1 MKEKNGYWKKYASW
15 FILGIALIVVFKTI
29 DSFGAIFSWISGL
42 IDILMPFFLAALL
55 AFILYTPCKK
65 LESLY
70 KKIKIKFLA
79 KKARPLS
86 VATMYIIV
94 ILFIVILVNIIFPAL
109 SESVIELAKSL
120 PNYYNMAKEF
130 LINQPED
137 SLWVRLNIIGII
149 NNLEEINISETIL
162 NWLEFDN
169 LTVYLQG
176 IANVAGVIFD
186 IFVTLVVSVYILLE
200 RSDIKSFAKNF
211 LKAICSKQGYNKFI
225 KYYRE
230 TNSIFYRFITA
241 QIVDAIIVGIL
252 TSIAMTVMNVE
263 YATLL
268 GFLIGIMNVI
278 PYFGAIIGVAISVII
293 TIFTGGWIKA
303 LWLCL
308 VLIILQQIDANIIN
322 PKILGNSLKISRIL
336 IIFSVTFFG
345 AYFNVLGMFL
355 GVPIIALIKV
365 FVIDFIDERNKEKI
379 EAENSEELVSTENE
393 TNN

>member
-15 FILGIALIVVFKTI
+15 FILGVALIIVFKTI
-29 DSFGAIFSWISGL
+29 DSFGAIFSWIGNL
-42 IDILMPFFLAALL
+42 VNLLMPFFLAALL

-65 LESLY
+65 FEQLY
-70 KKIKIKFLA
+70 KKIKLKFIA
-79 KKARPLS
+79 KRARVLS
-86 VATMYIIV
+86 VATMYIIL

-120 PNYYNMAKEF
+120 PNYYNTAKEF
-130 LINQPED
+130 LVNQPED
-137 SLWVRLNIIGII
+137 SLWVKLNVIGII
-149 NNLEEINISETIL
+149 NNLEEINISDTIL
-162 NWLEFDN
+162 SWLEFDN
-169 LTVYLQG
+169 ISKYLQG

-186 IFVTLVVSVYILLE
+186 IFVTIVVSVYILLE

-211 LKAICSKQGYNKFI
+211 LKAVCSKEGYERFA

-230 TNSIFYRFITA
+230 TNSIFYRFISA
-241 QIVDAIIVGIL
+241 QLVDAIIVGIL
-252 TSIAMTVMNVE
+252 TSIAMSIMNIK

-268 GFLIGIMNVI
+268 GFLIGIMNII
-278 PYFGAIIGVAISVII
+278 PYFGAIIGVGISVII
-293 TIFTGGWIKA
+293 TIFTGGWMKA

-336 IIFSVTFFG
+336 IIFAVTFFG
-345 AYFNVLGMFL
+345 AYFHVLGMFL
-355 GVPIIALIKV
+355 GVPIIALLKV

-379 EAENSEELVSTENE
+379 AEEEKELVSENSEVKN
-393 TNN
+393 